1 MAEPQVRGRKTR
13 AQLDAQLRRIYGA
26 VEDANSAA
34 LDRAAATDRQIPWE
48 DIRRNQRRLFRA
60 TTAYGN
66 MTRDNRL
73 IADFTDYSPSSR
85 MFTSASDIER
95 IDKHFGLEKRTVES
109 LMALRNNVVDYFDKN
124 YRQGDERWDR
134 MPWMQ
139 SITAVIDEFIR
150 RKGGQL

>member
-1 MAEPQVRGRKTR
+1 MAEPAVKNGKTR

-26 VEDANSAA
+26 VDDANSAA

-73 IADFTDYSPSSR
+73 IANFTNYRPADD
-85 MFTSASDIER
+85 MFTSNAEIEQINR
-95 IDKHFGLEKRTVES
+95 HFGLERRTVES
-109 LMALRNNVVDYFDKN
+109 LMALRNNVVDYFDNN
-124 YRQGDERWDR
+124 YRQTDERWDR

-139 SITAVIDEFIR
+139 SITAVIDEYIR
-150 RKGGQL
+150 RKGGRL